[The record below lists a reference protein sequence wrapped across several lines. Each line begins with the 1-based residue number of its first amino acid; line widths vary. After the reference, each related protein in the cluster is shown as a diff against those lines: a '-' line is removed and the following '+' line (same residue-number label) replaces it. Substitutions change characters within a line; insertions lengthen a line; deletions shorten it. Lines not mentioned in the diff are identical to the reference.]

1 MKSSFRKHRNGMIRL
16 QIASDA
22 KKSVKKIING
32 NNKFEDVVIIAQ
44 NQLADEFP
52 DVSYDADLMAEA
64 ILLMTTLN

>member
-16 QIASDA
+16 QLVSDA

-44 NQLADEFP
+44 SQLADEFP